1 MDMILKYARGIS
13 YSQLYKNEEDN
24 VANLI
29 SGLPTCESVMWL
41 SFLVHQ
47 KITLD
52 INHTE
57 FDILGCLIFQFNT
70 ELQHKIINFLGGK
83 VYPTDHFFD
92 IPALL
97 NTIISLLK
105 CHN

>member
-47 KITLD
+47 KITFLKD
-52 INHTE
+52 YSNVSS
-57 FDILGCLIFQFNT
+57 FN
-70 ELQHKIINFLGGK
+70 IIWLSRS
-83 VYPTDHFFD
+83 
-92 IPALL
+92 
-97 NTIISLLK
+97 ISLYVV
-105 CHN
+105 